1 MCCKC
6 VVCVLY
12 MCCMCVVCVLCMY
25 CMCVVYVL
33 YMYCIC
39 VICVLY
45 VLYHYEELPHSSAY
59 YTKSKQTEQVINE
72 IDTANFHT
80 QIIMQSTT

>member
-1 MCCKC
+1 
-6 VVCVLY
+6 
-12 MCCMCVVCVLCMY
+12 
-25 CMCVVYVL
+25 MCVVYVL
-33 YMYCIC
+33 YVCCVCIVCVLCMCCIC
-39 VICVLY
+39 IVYVLY